1 MAASNKKFNLTELLN
16 QRSKEAAPQGQ
27 QGAAEAEKETAATT
41 ASTTADIYDLIPSKD
56 NFYSVE
62 DVQDLKQSI
71 ELLGI
76 LQPLLVTD
84 EEDGKRRIIAGHRR
98 RLAIM
103 QLVDEGKERFRYVPI
118 MVKPTKNAI
127 LDRLALIMTNR
138 FREKTDWEK
147 MTESIETEKLVQE
160 LKAQMDIP
168 GRTRDLLAEIIDA
181 SPATLGRYKAIYNN
195 LAAELMAEF
204 KTGKIG
210 VSVIY
215 EISQLEKEWQ
225 LRTLEVFRE
234 KGSLALPDI
243 KEIKRQQ
250 EVAAQIPGQMN
261 FDGTAAGQQDTP
273 EAPQTEKTAE
283 GGENTGES
291 QKTAAEGVGEPQED
305 LCATCE
311 HNGECAG
318 KKTHDSG
325 CMGYEPQEDFM
336 NQPEEY
342 EDPQPESMTSLCY
355 SCTQYETC
363 HEKKATVTSCNA
375 YENRTEAYKT
385 DEQRYNEEQ
394 ARIDAET
401 RRKLRERQQ
410 EEVMQQGPAEKK
422 HDEITIPPSRYN
434 EIANGALSF
443 LLLKKDGFKVGEGL
457 KLLEYADGRETG
469 KLVYIKI
476 CYVME
481 DWTGLEDGYCI
492 IGFKVEGHG
501 SGAAEVAA
509 DGADQP
515 TLLPGA

>member
-1 MAASNKKFNLTELLN
+1 MAASNKRFNLTELLN

-27 QGAAEAEKETAATT
+27 QGAAEAEKDTAATT

-103 QLVDEGKERFRYVPI
+103 QLVDEGKEHFRYVPI

-127 LDRLALIMTNR
+127 FDRLALIMTNR

-204 KTGKIG
+204 KAGKIG

-225 LRTLEVFRE
+225 LRTLEVFRG
-234 KGSLALPDI
+234 KGTLALPDI

-250 EVAAQIPGQMN
+250 
-261 FDGTAAGQQDTP
+261 DTP
-273 EAPQTEKTAE
+273 EATQTEETAE
-283 GGENTGES
+283 GGENKNNGES
-291 QKTAAEGVGEPQED
+291 KETAAEGAGEPQED

-342 EDPQPESMTSLCY
+342 EDQQPESMTSLCY

-410 EEVMQQGPAEKK
+410 EETMQQGPAEKK
-422 HDEITIPPSRYN
+422 HDEITISPGRYN
-434 EIANGALSF
+434 EIVSGALSF

-457 KLLEYADGRETG
+457 TLPEYADGKHTG
-469 KLVYIKI
+469 RTLEVKI
-476 CYVME
+476 SYVME
-481 DWTGLEDGYCI
+481 DRTGLEDDYCI
-492 IGFKVEGHG
+492 VGFIREV
-501 SGAAEVAA
+501 GA
-509 DGADQP
+509 
-515 TLLPGA
+515 

>member
-27 QGAAEAEKETAATT
+27 QGAAEAEKDTAATT

-160 LKAQMDIP
+160 LKEQMDIP
-168 GRTRDLLAEIIDA
+168 GRTRDLLAEIIET
-181 SPATLGRYKAIYNN
+181 SPAQLGRYKAIYNN
-195 LAAELMAEF
+195 LTAELMAEF
-204 KTGKIG
+204 KAGKIG

-225 LRTLEVFRE
+225 LQSLEVFRE
-234 KGSLALPDI
+234 NGTLALPDV

-250 EVAAQIPGQMN
+250 EAAAQIPGQMGL
-261 FDGTAAGQQDTP
+261 DDITGQQDTQ
-273 EAPQTEKTAE
+273 EAAQTEENVE
-283 GGENTGES
+283 GEEITE
-291 QKTAAEGVGEPQED
+291 KDEETAAEGAEEDTEGE
-305 LCATCE
+305 
-311 HNGECAG
+311 
-318 KKTHDSG
+318 
-325 CMGYEPQEDFM
+325 YV
-336 NQPEEY
+336 
-342 EDPQPESMTSLCY
+342 DPQPESIVSLCY
-355 SCTQYETC
+355 SCTNYETC
-363 HEKKATVTSCNA
+363 HDKKATVTSCNA
-375 YENRTEAYKT
+375 YGNRKEAYKT

-394 ARIDAET
+394 AKIDAET
-401 RRKLRERQQ
+401 RKKLREQREENMQQ
-410 EEVMQQGPAEKK
+410 EPEEKQ
-422 HDEITIPPSRYN
+422 HEEIRLSPSRYE
-434 EIANGALSF
+434 EITSEALTF
-443 LLLKKDGFKVGEGL
+443 LLLKKDGFKVGEELSLPEYKDGQQTGRT
-457 KLLEYADGRETG
+457 LE
-469 KLVYIKI
+469 IMI
-476 CYVME
+476 SYVLE
-481 DWTGLEDGYCI
+481 DWTGLDDDYCI
-492 IGFKVEGHG
+492 IGFHIM
-501 SGAAEVAA
+501 SYTPAAAVAA

>member
-16 QRSKEAAPQGQ
+16 QRSKEAAPAGQ

-181 SPATLGRYKAIYNN
+181 SPTTLGRYKAIYNN
-195 LAAELMAEF
+195 LTAELMAEF
-204 KTGKIG
+204 KAGKIG

-234 KGSLALPDI
+234 KGTLALPDI

-250 EVAAQIPGQMN
+250 EAAAQIPGQMN

-273 EAPQTEKTAE
+273 EAPQTEKR
-283 GGENTGES
+283 
-291 QKTAAEGVGEPQED
+291 QR
-305 LCATCE
+305 
-311 HNGECAG
+311 AG
-318 KKTHDSG
+318 KIPGRTKKRQQG
-325 CMGYEPQEDFM
+325 AR
-336 NQPEEY
+336 
-342 EDPQPESMTSLCY
+342 ES
-355 SCTQYETC
+355 
-363 HEKKATVTSCNA
+363 
-375 YENRTEAYKT
+375 
-385 DEQRYNEEQ
+385 
-394 ARIDAET
+394 
-401 RRKLRERQQ
+401 RRKTFAQRANTTGSA
-410 EEVMQQGPAEKK
+410 QGRKR
-422 HDEITIPPSRYN
+422 TIADVWGMSRRKT
-434 EIANGALSF
+434 S
-443 LLLKKDGFKVGEGL
+443 
-457 KLLEYADGRETG
+457 
-469 KLVYIKI
+469 
-476 CYVME
+476 
-481 DWTGLEDGYCI
+481 
-492 IGFKVEGHG
+492 
-501 SGAAEVAA
+501 
-509 DGADQP
+509 
-515 TLLPGA
+515 

>member
-1 MAASNKKFNLTELLN
+1 MAASSKKFNLTELLN
-16 QRSKEAAPQGQ
+16 QRSKEAAHAGR
-27 QGAAEAEKETAATT
+27 QGAEKAERDAASTT
-41 ASTTADIYDLIPSKD
+41 ASATADIYDLMPSKD

-71 ELLGI
+71 ELLGV

-84 EEDGKRRIIAGHRR
+84 EEDGERRIIAGHRR

-103 QLVDEGKERFRYVPI
+103 QLVDEGKERFRYVPV

-181 SPATLGRYKAIYNN
+181 SPATLGRYKAIHNN
-195 LAAELMAEF
+195 LDMEWMAEF
-204 KTGKIG
+204 KAGKVG

-215 EISQLEKEWQ
+215 EISQMEREWQ
-225 LRTLEVFRE
+225 LRALEVFWE
-234 KGSLALPDI
+234 KGTLALPDI

-250 EVAAQIPGQMN
+250 EAAAQIPGQMK
-261 FDGTAAGQQDTP
+261 FDGMEAGKQDAT
-273 EAPQTEKTAE
+273 EATQTDETAE
-283 GGENTGES
+283 G
-291 QKTAAEGVGEPQED
+291 AGEPKED
-305 LCATCE
+305 LCETCAY
-311 HNGECAG
+311 NGECAG

-325 CMGYEPQEDFM
+325 CMVYERM
-336 NQPEEY
+336 EEY
-342 EDPQPESMTSLCY
+342 EDPQPESVASLCY
-355 SCTQYETC
+355 SCARYETC

-375 YENRTEAYKT
+375 YEDRREACKT
-385 DEQRYNEEQ
+385 DEQLYNEEQ
-394 ARIDAET
+394 AKIDAET
-401 RRKLRERQQ
+401 RKKLRDRQQ
-410 EEVMQQGPAEKK
+410 EEIMQQGPAGKK
-422 HDEITIPPSRYN
+422 HDEITISPSRYN
-434 EIANGALSF
+434 EIVSGALSF
-443 LLLKKDGFKVGEGL
+443 LLLKKDGFKVGEGVTL
-457 KLLEYADGRETG
+457 SEYADGRETG

-481 DWTGLEDGYCI
+481 DWTGIEDGYCI

-501 SGAAEVAA
+501 SGAAAVAA